1 MIKLQCIGY
10 VGNEP
15 TIRNTESYKIAT
27 FSLGCKQGKE
37 ATTWIDCSAF
47 DRHAEV
53 IENYVHKGHQL
64 FIDGVA
70 KLNTYKA
77 KDGTDKTSLQ
87 CTISQLEFVGSKQK
101 DDSDEL
107 PF

>member
-1 MIKLQCIGY
+1 MIKLQGIGV
-10 VGNEP
+10 VGNKP
-15 TIRNTESYKIAT
+15 TIRNTQSYKIAT

-47 DRHAEV
+47 GKLADV
-53 IENYVHKGHQL
+53 IESYVNKGQQL

-87 CTISQLEFVGSKQK
+87 CTISQLEFVGGKQK
-101 DDSDEL
+101 DDSDEF